1 MYIEAETALVNHR
14 DTRAIMTRFEVTS
27 SWYRRWRKIERSLS
41 TAMAVIF
48 RNVAK
53 PGRAIAKYKESK
65 MVGQNESKPRKSS
78 VDDIFNITAM
88 TAAVAGWENIPTAI
102 SETARLKNIFFAL
115 AGIDEAFHNA

>member
-1 MYIEAETALVNHR
+1 MEADTALVNHR
-14 DTRAIMTRFEVTS
+14 DTRAIVTRFEVTS

-53 PGRAIAKYKESK
+53 PGGAIAKYKESK
-65 MVGQNESKPRKSS
+65 MVGQNESKLRKSS
-78 VDDIFNITAM
+78 VDDIFKITAM
-88 TAAVAGWENIPTAI
+88 TAAVAGWETIPTAI